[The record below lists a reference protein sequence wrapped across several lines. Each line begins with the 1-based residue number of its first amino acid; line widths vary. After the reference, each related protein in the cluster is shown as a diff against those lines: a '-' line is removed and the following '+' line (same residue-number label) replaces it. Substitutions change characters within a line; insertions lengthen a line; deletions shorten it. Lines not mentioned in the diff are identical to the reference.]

1 MVPCQTSS
9 LLCVRAHLW
18 LSHEQHKIARVS
30 IAERESNDSST
41 HWLLFPIC
49 QLVKMR
55 GQYKSI
61 MWPQPVLLTLT
72 WFFFSSGLFCCTE
85 ELKLFWILRILKQSG
100 VSSTGELFSTDNAGH
115 IEFFH
120 ESGVCSYIYVLHKSM
135 SYLRIFAACSI
146 AEWKI
151 NYIMLATPSKYW
163 WSLLFLVY
171 PTVTI
176 ASSDQIEG

>member
-18 LSHEQHKIARVS
+18 LSHEQHKIPRVS

-85 ELKLFWILRILKQSG
+85 ELKLFWILRILKQSIR
-100 VSSTGELFSTDNAGH
+100 GELHGGV
-115 IEFFH
+115 IFH
-120 ESGVCSYIYVLHKSM
+120 WQCRTHWVLSWEWGLLIYLCIAQEYVLSQD
-135 SYLRIFAACSI
+135 LCS
-146 AEWKI
+146 
-151 NYIMLATPSKYW
+151 
-163 WSLLFLVY
+163 LFNCWMK
-171 PTVTI
+171 
-176 ASSDQIEG
+176 D